1 MKLEAALKQ
10 KEFPDIH
17 LRAFLEILYTASE
30 IRNKQTRFF
39 KTYGLSPEQYN
50 ILRILRGSHPNKI
63 PMHEIKIRMVNKT
76 PHTTRMVD
84 KLDKRKLIE
93 RTRECGDRRKIC
105 IRILPSG
112 LELMAKIDADLPG
125 LLRMMHNLTSEEASM
140 LSQLLEKT
148 RG

>member
-1 MKLEAALKQ
+1 MKLEAAIKQ

-30 IRNKQTRFF
+30 IRNMQTRFF
-39 KTYGLSPEQYN
+39 KKFGLSPEQYN

-63 PMHEIKIRMVNKT
+63 SMHEIKIRMVNKT

-84 KLDKRKLIE
+84 KLEKRALVE

-105 IRILPSG
+105 IHIRPSG
-112 LELMAKIDADLPG
+112 LELMAKIDGELPELIG
-125 LLRMMHNLTSEEASM
+125 LMHNLTAEEALA